1 MIIERI
7 KQRRKEKEHE
17 KQIIKEFLD
26 SYGIDEKAF
35 NSLVSKAI
43 DNHLDSYV
51 LWRLAFLIADGFYL
65 VFIFVFLTAAF
76 LYSVC
81 NY

>member
-1 MIIERI
+1 MILERL
-7 KQRRKEKEHE
+7 KQRREEKEHE

-35 NSLVSKAI
+35 NSLVAKAI

-51 LWRLAFLIADGFYL
+51 LWRFAILIADAFY
-65 VFIFVFLTAAF
+65 IFLLAMFTAAF
-76 LYSVC
+76 TFAILT
-81 NY
+81 

>member
-1 MIIERI
+1 MILERL
-7 KQRRKEKEHE
+7 KQRREEKEHE

-35 NSLVSKAI
+35 NSLVAKAI

-51 LWRLAFLIADGFYL
+51 LWRFVILIADAFYIFL
-65 VFIFVFLTAAF
+65 LAMFIAVFTFAILT
-76 LYSVC
+76 
-81 NY
+81 

>member
-1 MIIERI
+1 MILERF
-7 KQRRKEKEHE
+7 KQRREEKEHE

-35 NSLVSKAI
+35 NSLVAKAI

-51 LWRLAFLIADGFYL
+51 LWRFATLIGDAFCIAFYL
-65 VFIFVFLTAAF
+65 ALLFGIVISGLC
-76 LYSVC
+76 S
-81 NY
+81 